1 MRSCDK
7 GKERV
12 CAKEEENVSVVKRR
26 EKSGVQ
32 VH

>member
-12 CAKEEENVSVVKRR
+12 CAKEGENVSVVKRR